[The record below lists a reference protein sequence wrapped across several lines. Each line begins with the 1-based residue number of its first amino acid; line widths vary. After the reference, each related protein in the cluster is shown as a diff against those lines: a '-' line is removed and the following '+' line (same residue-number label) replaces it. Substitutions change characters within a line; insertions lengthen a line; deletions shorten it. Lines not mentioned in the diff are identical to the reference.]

1 MNILKKRIITICLRE
16 VQVKRCIV
24 HMLST
29 YVVSTKKPH
38 KQKLKGNLISQLSFD
53 SGLRQWRRLLY

>member
-1 MNILKKRIITICLRE
+1 MRSTSKTPYTSYAFNICGFN
-16 VQVKRCIV
+16 
-24 HMLST
+24 
-29 YVVSTKKPH
+29 KKPH